1 MPAYKIYISSTYRN
15 LIEDR
20 ALLRLRLDQAQ
31 YTTVCMEKYPPA
43 LSQHIKSK
51 CEDDVRCCDIYIGI
65 IGDSYGSLAR
75 DEAGNELSLS
85 YTEYEYEAAVASNKK
100 RLVFFKQ
107 MDKKPEDP
115 RLVSFIDKIKATP
128 FFTGSFNEINELAAI
143 VLASLV
149 AETGENQKRNFSS
162 DLKYFCNRNEQA
174 SVFNNIFFTQK
185 ASSKIHFFLL
195 PGHEF
200 NGHRAF
206 IERYKSIFKKN
217 NRDEEPVDISFN
229 VKLDAVTDEIK
240 IKETIK
246 ELIANGLKS
255 RFNEQLPKV
264 TANNLFKLLQKVHKK
279 ILFIILNIQSS
290 YIKESF
296 ADLYKKSI
304 EKFYQEFSM
313 DDEPAF
319 QDMKIII
326 FLNLKY
332 LDNAKNLEIL
342 DRTFTSNEFYADKK
356 LPNLD
361 NINEDDITEWL
372 EFNDIEKKT
381 LQAKKLLQKQITQI
395 DDASYEELTNEG
407 IYMDEAEQLMESIIE
422 VYNLKKE

>member
-1 MPAYKIYISSTYRN
+1 
-15 LIEDR
+15 
-20 ALLRLRLDQAQ
+20 
-31 YTTVCMEKYPPA
+31 MEKYPPA
-43 LSQHIKSK
+43 LSQNIKSK
-51 CEDDVRCCDIYIGI
+51 CEKDVECCDIYVGI
-65 IGDSYGSLAR
+65 IGDRYGSLAR
-75 DEAGNELSLS
+75 DEAGNELSHS
-85 YTEYEYEAAVASNKK
+85 YTEYEFDAAVKHSKKILIFFKETDKKSDDK
-100 RLVFFKQ
+100 RLL
-107 MDKKPEDP
+107 D
-115 RLVSFIDKIKATP
+115 FIEKTQKVRTTP
-128 FFTGSFNEINELAAI
+128 GRFNEINELAAI
-143 VLASLV
+143 VLASLA
-149 AETGENQKRNFSS
+149 AETGESQKKIFSP
-162 DLKYFCNRNEQA
+162 DLKYFCNRNEQTT
-174 SVFNNIFFTQK
+174 VFNNIFFKEK
-185 ASSKIHFFLL
+185 ATSKIHFFLL

-217 NRDEEPVDISFN
+217 NNEEEPVDISFN
-229 VKLDAVTDEIK
+229 VKLDAITDEIK

-246 ELIANGLKS
+246 ELIANGLKN
-255 RFNEQLPKV
+255 RFNEQLPAV
-264 TANNLFKLLQKVHKK
+264 TANNLFKLLQKLRKK

-313 DDEPAF
+313 EDEPAF

-332 LDNAKNLEIL
+332 LDNAKNLETL

-356 LPNLD
+356 LPKLD

-372 EFNDIEKKT
+372 EFHSIEKRT
-381 LQAKKLLQKQITQI
+381 LQAKKLLQKQIAQI
-395 DDASYEELTNEG
+395 DDANYEELTNEG